1 MPELLVTNELV
12 DELIS
17 EVAPLVTEITH
28 WELDTE
34 RLKVQVVPRERGYE
48 EIALRHVQSLGVTVS
63 EYDQRGILHRLMEYF
78 IEANVLAAYLP
89 AAEEIAVGRENVDDR
104 NLDGLKVILGHELTH
119 RSQHINHPNIY
130 LDIER
135 KSRALITELNQAS
148 GAFDFDGVKETIN
161 QIQELMT
168 LMESH
173 AAVVQQR
180 LVEEYYPEAK
190 IESHWN
196 LATLLF
202 SLLGAKKVSQ
212 YQDGVPMVLAAMQR
226 GTIDSLFHLGR

>member
-1 MPELLVTNELV
+1 MAELTVTDELV
-12 DELIS
+12 AELVR
-17 EVAPLVTEITH
+17 EVAPLVMRITH
-28 WELDTE
+28 WELKMDT
-34 RLKVQVVPRERGYE
+34 LKVRVIPKERGYE
-48 EIALRHVQSLGVTVS
+48 DIALRHLQSLGVTVN
-63 EYDQRGILHRLMEYF
+63 EHDPRGILHRLMEYF

-89 AAEEIAVGRENVDDR
+89 ANEEITVVRENVDDS
-104 NLDGLKVILGHELTH
+104 NLDGLKVVLGHELTH
-119 RSQHINHPNIY
+119 RGQHINHPEFY

-148 GAFDFDGVKETIN
+148 GAFDFDGFKESIN
-161 QIQELMT
+161 EIQALMT

-173 AAVVQQR
+173 AAVVQQK

-196 LATLLF
+196 LATLFF
-202 SLLGAKKVSQ
+202 SLVGAKKVSQ

-226 GTIDSLFHLGR
+226 GTIDSLYHLGN

>member
-1 MPELLVTNELV
+1 MAELLVTKELV
-12 DELIS
+12 SELIS

-28 WELDTE
+28 WELDTDS
-34 RLKVQVVPRERGYE
+34 LKIQVVPKERGYE
-48 EIALRHVQSLGVTVS
+48 ETALRHLQSLGVTVN
-63 EYDQRGILHRLMEYF
+63 EHDPRGIFHRLMEFF

-89 AAEEIAVGRENVDDR
+89 AYQEIVIVRENVDDS

-119 RSQHINHPNIY
+119 RGQHINHPDFY
-130 LDIER
+130 LDIEH

-148 GAFDFDGVKETIN
+148 GGFDFDGFKESIN
-161 QIQELMT
+161 EIQALMT

-173 AAVVQQR
+173 AAVVQQK
-180 LVEEYYPEAK
+180 LVEESYPEAK

-202 SLLGAKKVSQ
+202 SVVGAKKVSQ
-212 YQDGVPMVLAAMQR
+212 YQDGVPMILTAMQG
-226 GTIDSLFHLGR
+226 GTIDDLYRQGR

>member
-1 MPELLVTNELV
+1 
-12 DELIS
+12 
-17 EVAPLVTEITH
+17 
-28 WELDTE
+28 
-34 RLKVQVVPRERGYE
+34 
-48 EIALRHVQSLGVTVS
+48 
-63 EYDQRGILHRLMEYF
+63 
-78 IEANVLAAYLP
+78 VLAAYLP
-89 AAEEIAVGRENVDDR
+89 ADEKIVVVRENVDDS

-119 RSQHINHPNIY
+119 RGQHINHPEFY

-148 GAFDFDGVKETIN
+148 GAFDFDGFKEAIN
-161 QIQELMT
+161 EIQTLMT

-173 AAVVQQR
+173 AAVVQQK

-196 LATLLF
+196 LATLF
-202 SLLGAKKVSQ
+202 FRVVGAKKVSQ

-226 GTIDSLFHLGR
+226 GTIDALYRQGR